1 MEKYIQFNYMFLYSP
16 KDFQIKKNQTQ
27 LMVLNCLR
35 VNLKHPRKDKTL
47 QQPYI
52 NEDND

>member
-1 MEKYIQFNYMFLYSP
+1 MEKYIKFNYRFLYSR
-16 KDFQIKKNQTQ
+16 KDFQIKKNQIQ

-35 VNLKHPRKDKTL
+35 VSLKHPRKDMTL

-52 NEDND
+52 NEDID

>member
-1 MEKYIQFNYMFLYSP
+1 MEKCIQFNCRFLYSL
-16 KDFQIKKNQTQ
+16 KDFQIKKNQIQ

-35 VNLKHPRKDKTL
+35 ASLKHPRRDRTL